1 MFSLN
6 KPSFQQLA
14 RSLDASSLRQRVIAN
29 NIANV
34 DTPKFKKSSVEF
46 ENLLQKELNSSTS
59 IVGYRT
65 NVKHFHIGA
74 SSQLILPQVVKD
86 SHSVMNNNLNNVD
99 IDSEMA
105 LMAKNQLTYSTEI
118 QQVSHEIKKMRAS
131 ITGGR

>member
-34 DTPKFKKSSVEF
+34 DTPKFKKSFVEF
-46 ENLLQKELNSSTS
+46 ESLLQQELNSSSS

-65 NVKHFHIGA
+65 NAKHFYIGA
-74 SSQLILPQVVKD
+74 SSQQILPQVVKD
-86 SHSVMNNNLNNVD
+86 THSVMNNNLNNVD

-105 LMAKNQLTYSTEI
+105 LMAKNQLTYNTEI
-118 QQVSHEIKKMRAS
+118 QQVSHEIKQLRAS

>member
-46 ENLLQKELNSSTS
+46 ENLLQQELNSSSS

-65 NVKHFHIGA
+65 NVKHFFIGA
-74 SSQLILPQVVKD
+74 SSQQIIPQVVKD
-86 SHSVMNNNLNNVD
+86 THSVINNNLNNVD

-105 LMAKNQLTYSTEI
+105 LMAKNQLTYSTQI